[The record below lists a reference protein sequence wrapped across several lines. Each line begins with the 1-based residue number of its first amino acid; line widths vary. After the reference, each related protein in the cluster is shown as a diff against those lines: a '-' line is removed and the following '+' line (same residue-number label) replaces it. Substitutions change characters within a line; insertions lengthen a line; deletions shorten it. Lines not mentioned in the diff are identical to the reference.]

1 MFFITKGDDN
11 MRFKIEHEI
20 RGRVRLHICQKRMT
34 CRQADQLEYFLT
46 KLNGVTSAKV
56 VERNQDVVICYSDN
70 REEMLRAIQR
80 FSYEKAEAPESY
92 LQNSGREMN
101 GEYWEKMVN
110 HVVLHYGKKIFLPL
124 PVRTFLTT
132 LKSVKY
138 IWKGV
143 RTLAKCRI
151 EVPVLDATAIGVS
164 MLRGDFSTA
173 SSVMFLLG
181 FGEILEDWTHKKSV
195 DDLARSMSLNVSKVW
210 LITEDSEVQV
220 GTDEIKPGDRVRIHM
235 GTVIPFDG
243 IVTEGEAM
251 VNEASLTG
259 ESMPVAKHESSY
271 VYAGMVMEEG
281 ELTIRVKETSG
292 STKFEKIV
300 TMIEETEKLK
310 SAVESKAEHLADRL
324 VPYTLAGTAL
334 TYALTRNVTK
344 ALSILMVDFSCALKL
359 AMPISVIAAIRE
371 ANAHHIT
378 VKGGK
383 FLEAVAEADTIVF
396 DKTGTLTKAQP
407 TVVDVVSF
415 NGDSKENLLRLAACM
430 EEHFP
435 HSMAKAVM
443 DAAKERGLTHEE
455 MHSKVE
461 YIVAHGISTT
471 VDGRK
476 AIIGSHH
483 FVFEDENCTIPAGK
497 EELFKNLPEE
507 YSHLYLGIEGELA
520 AVICIED
527 PLRPEAPE
535 VIKQLRKAGFTQI
548 VMMTGDSDRT
558 AKAIAARVG
567 VDKYYSEVLPEDKA
581 KFVEEAK
588 AQGRKVLMVGDG
600 INDSPALSAADVGIA
615 ISDGA
620 ELAREIAD
628 ITIGADDLSVMVT
641 LKEISNGLMDKI
653 HKNYRRIVGINGSLI
668 ALGVTGVIQPTMSA
682 LLHNTSTLLIGMDSM
697 KSVL

>member
-46 KLNGVTSAKV
+46 KLNGVISVKV

-70 REEMLRAIQR
+70 REEILRAIQR

-220 GTDEIKPGDRVRIHM
+220 GTDEIKPGDKVRIHM

-271 VYAGMVMEEG
+271 VYAGTVMEEG

-359 AMPISVIAAIRE
+359 AMPISVLAAIRE

-461 YIVAHGISTT
+461 YIVAHGISTM

-483 FVFEDENCTIPAGK
+483 FVFEDEKCTIPVGK
-497 EELFKNLPEE
+497 EELFRNLPEE
-507 YSHLYLGIEGELA
+507 YSHLYLGIEGKLA

-535 VIKQLRKAGFTQI
+535 VVKALRKAGFTQI

-628 ITIGADDLSVMVT
+628 ITIGADDLSVIVT

>member
-46 KLNGVTSAKV
+46 KLNGVISVKV

-271 VYAGMVMEEG
+271 VYAGTVMEEG

-359 AMPISVIAAIRE
+359 AMPISVLAAIRE

-461 YIVAHGISTT
+461 YIVAHGISTM

>member
-1 MFFITKGDDN
+1 

-46 KLNGVTSAKV
+46 KLNGVISVKV

-271 VYAGMVMEEG
+271 VYAGTVMEEG

-359 AMPISVIAAIRE
+359 AMPISVLAAIRE

-461 YIVAHGISTT
+461 YIVAHGISTM

-483 FVFEDENCTIPAGK
+483 FVFEDEKCTIPVGK
-497 EELFKNLPEE
+497 EELFRNLPEE
-507 YSHLYLGIEGELA
+507 YSHLYLGIEGKLA

-535 VIKQLRKAGFTQI
+535 VVKALRKAGFTQI
-548 VMMTGDSDRT
+548 VMMTSDSDRT
-558 AKAIAARVG
+558 AKAIATRVG

>member
-1 MFFITKGDDN
+1 

-210 LITEDSEVQV
+210 LITENSEVQV

-271 VYAGMVMEEG
+271 VYAGTVMEEG

-359 AMPISVIAAIRE
+359 AMPISVLAAIRE

-407 TVVDVVSF
+407 IVVDVVSF

-507 YSHLYLGIEGELA
+507 YSQLYLGIEGELA

>member
-1 MFFITKGDDN
+1 

-46 KLNGVTSAKV
+46 NLEGVTTAKV
-56 VERNQDVVICYSDN
+56 VERNQDAVISFWGS
-70 REEMLRAIQR
+70 REEILKAVQG

-124 PVRTFLTT
+124 PIRTFLTT

-138 IWKGV
+138 IWEGV

-151 EVPVLDATAIGVS
+151 EVPVLDAAAIGVS
-164 MLRGDFSTA
+164 ILRSDFSTA

-210 LITEDSEVQV
+210 LVTDDTEVQV
-220 GTDEIKPGDRVRIHM
+220 GTDTIKPGDRVRIHM

-243 IVTEGEAM
+243 IVTDGEAT

-259 ESMPVAKHESSY
+259 ESMPVAKHTESY
-271 VYAGMVMEEG
+271 VYAGTVLEEG

-310 SAVESKAEHLADRL
+310 SAVESKAEHLADSL

-359 AMPISVIAAIRE
+359 AMPISVLAAIRE

-383 FLEAVAEADTIVF
+383 FMEAVAEADTIVF

-407 TVVDVVSF
+407 TVADIVSF

-471 VDGRK
+471 VNGRK

-483 FVFEDENCTIPAGK
+483 FVFEDEKCAIPTGK
-497 EELFKNLPEE
+497 EEIFKNLPEE

-527 PLRPEAPE
+527 PLRPEGPE
-535 VIKQLRKAGFTQI
+535 VIKALRKAGFTQI

-558 AKAIAARVG
+558 AKAIAAKVG

-668 ALGVTGVIQPTMSA
+668 VLGVTGVIQPTMSA

>member
-11 MRFKIEHEI
+11 MRFKIEYEI

-46 KLNGVTSAKV
+46 KLNGVTSVKV

-70 REEMLRAIQR
+70 REEILRAIQR

-271 VYAGMVMEEG
+271 VYAGTVMEEG

-359 AMPISVIAAIRE
+359 AMPISVLAAIRE

-461 YIVAHGISTT
+461 YIVAHGISTM

-483 FVFEDENCTIPAGK
+483 FVFEDEKCTIPAGK

>member
-1 MFFITKGDDN
+1 

-46 KLNGVTSAKV
+46 NLEGVTAAKV
-56 VERNQDVVICYSDN
+56 VERNQDAVISFSGN
-70 REEMLRAIQR
+70 REEILKAVQG

-124 PVRTFLTT
+124 PIRTFLTT

-143 RTLAKCRI
+143 CTLAKCRI

-164 MLRGDFSTA
+164 ILRGDFSTA

-195 DDLARSMSLNVSKVW
+195 DDLARSMSLNASKVW
-210 LITEDSEVQV
+210 LVTDDTEVQV
-220 GTDEIKPGDRVRIHM
+220 GTDTIKPGDRVRIHM

-243 IVTEGEAM
+243 VVTDGEAT

-259 ESMPVAKHESSY
+259 ESMPVAKHTESY
-271 VYAGMVMEEG
+271 VYAGTVLEEG

-310 SAVESKAEHLADRL
+310 SAVESKAEHLADSL

-359 AMPISVIAAIRE
+359 AMPISVLAAIRE

-383 FLEAVAEADTIVF
+383 FMEAVAEADTIVF

-407 TVVDVVSF
+407 TVADIVSF

-471 VDGRK
+471 VNGRK

-483 FVFEDENCTIPAGK
+483 FVFEDEKCAIPAGK
-497 EELFKNLPEE
+497 EEIFKNLPEE

-527 PLRPEAPE
+527 PLRPEGPE
-535 VIKQLRKAGFTQI
+535 VIKALRKAGFTQI
-548 VMMTGDSDRT
+548 VMMTGDSERT
-558 AKAIAARVG
+558 AKAIAAKVG

>member
-1 MFFITKGDDN
+1 

-34 CRQADQLEYFLT
+34 CRQADQLEYFLAN
-46 KLNGVTSAKV
+46 LEQVTAAKV
-56 VERNQDVVICYSDN
+56 VERNQDAVISFSGN
-70 REEMLRAIQR
+70 REEILKAVQG

-101 GEYWEKMVN
+101 GEYWEKVVN
-110 HVVLHYGKKIFLPL
+110 HVLLHYGKKIFFPL
-124 PVRTFLTT
+124 PIRTFLTT

-138 IWKGV
+138 IWEGV

-164 MLRGDFSTA
+164 ILRGDFSTA

-210 LITEDSEVQV
+210 LVTDDTEVQV
-220 GTDEIKPGDRVRIHM
+220 GTDTIKPGDRVRIHM

-243 IVTEGEAM
+243 IVTDGEAT

-259 ESMPVAKHESSY
+259 ESMPVAKHTESY
-271 VYAGMVMEEG
+271 VYAGTVLEEG

-359 AMPISVIAAIRE
+359 AMPISVLAAIRE

-383 FLEAVAEADTIVF
+383 FMEAVAEADTIVF

-407 TVVDVVSF
+407 TVADVVSF
-415 NGDSKENLLRLAACM
+415 NRDSNEDLLRLAACM

-471 VDGRK
+471 VNGRK

-483 FVFEDENCTIPAGK
+483 FVFEDEKCAIPTGK
-497 EELFKNLPEE
+497 EEIFKKLPEE

-535 VIKQLRKAGFTQI
+535 VIKALRNAGFTQI

-558 AKAIAARVG
+558 AKAIAAKVG

-628 ITIGADDLSVMVT
+628 ITIGADDLSVVVT

>member
-1 MFFITKGDDN
+1 

-46 KLNGVTSAKV
+46 NLEGVTAAKV
-56 VERNQDVVICYSDN
+56 VERNQDAVISFSGN
-70 REEMLRAIQR
+70 REEILKAVQG

-124 PVRTFLTT
+124 PIRTFLTT

-143 RTLAKCRI
+143 CTLAKCRI

-164 MLRGDFSTA
+164 ILRGDFSTA

-210 LITEDSEVQV
+210 LVTDDTEVQV
-220 GTDEIKPGDRVRIHM
+220 GTDTIKPGDRVRIHM

-243 IVTEGEAM
+243 VVTDGEAT

-259 ESMPVAKHESSY
+259 ESMPVAKHTESY
-271 VYAGMVMEEG
+271 VYAGTVLEEG

-292 STKFEKIV
+292 STKLEKIV

-310 SAVESKAEHLADRL
+310 SAVESKAEHLADSL

-359 AMPISVIAAIRE
+359 AMPISVLAAIRE

-383 FLEAVAEADTIVF
+383 FMEAVAEADTIVF

-407 TVVDVVSF
+407 TVADIVSF

-471 VDGRK
+471 VNGRK
-476 AIIGSHH
+476 AIIGSYH
-483 FVFEDENCTIPAGK
+483 FVFEDEKCAIPAGK
-497 EELFKNLPEE
+497 EEIFKNLPEE

-527 PLRPEAPE
+527 PLRPEGPE
-535 VIKQLRKAGFTQI
+535 VIKALRKAGFTQI

-558 AKAIAARVG
+558 AKAIAAKVG

-653 HKNYRRIVGINGSLI
+653 HKNYRRIVVINGSLI

>member
-143 RTLAKCRI
+143 RTLTKCRI

-210 LITEDSEVQV
+210 LITENSEVQV

-271 VYAGMVMEEG
+271 VYAGTVMEEG

-359 AMPISVIAAIRE
+359 AMPISVLAAIRE

-407 TVVDVVSF
+407 IVVDVVSF

-507 YSHLYLGIEGELA
+507 YSQLYLGIEGELA

>member
-1 MFFITKGDDN
+1 

-46 KLNGVTSAKV
+46 NLEGVTAAKV
-56 VERNQDVVICYSDN
+56 VERNQDAVISFSGN
-70 REEMLRAIQR
+70 REEILKAVQG

-124 PVRTFLTT
+124 PIRTFLTT

-143 RTLAKCRI
+143 CTLAKCRI

-164 MLRGDFSTA
+164 ILRGDFSTA

-210 LITEDSEVQV
+210 LVTDDTEVQV
-220 GTDEIKPGDRVRIHM
+220 GTDTIKPGDRVRIHM

-243 IVTEGEAM
+243 VVTDGEAT

-259 ESMPVAKHESSY
+259 ESMPVAKHTESY
-271 VYAGMVMEEG
+271 VYAGTVLEEG

-310 SAVESKAEHLADRL
+310 SAVESKAEHLADSL

-359 AMPISVIAAIRE
+359 AMPISVLAAIRE

-383 FLEAVAEADTIVF
+383 FMEAVAEADTIVF

-407 TVVDVVSF
+407 TVADIVSF

-471 VDGRK
+471 VNGRK

-483 FVFEDENCTIPAGK
+483 FVFEDEKCAIPTGK
-497 EELFKNLPEE
+497 EEIFKNLPEE

-527 PLRPEAPE
+527 PLRPEEPE
-535 VIKQLRKAGFTQI
+535 VIKALRKAGFTQI

-558 AKAIAARVG
+558 AKAIAAKVG

>member
-1 MFFITKGDDN
+1 

-70 REEMLRAIQR
+70 REEMLRAIQK

-271 VYAGMVMEEG
+271 VYAGTVMEEG

-359 AMPISVIAAIRE
+359 AMPISVLAAIRE

-461 YIVAHGISTT
+461 YIVAHGISTM

-483 FVFEDENCTIPAGK
+483 FVFEDEKCTIPVGK
-497 EELFKNLPEE
+497 EELFRNLPEE
-507 YSHLYLGIEGELA
+507 YSHLYLGIEGKLA

>member
-1 MFFITKGDDN
+1 

-34 CRQADQLEYFLT
+34 CRQADQLEYFLAN
-46 KLNGVTSAKV
+46 LEQVTAAKV
-56 VERNQDVVICYSDN
+56 VERNQDAVISFSGN
-70 REEMLRAIQR
+70 REEILKAVQG

-101 GEYWEKMVN
+101 GEYWEKVVN
-110 HVVLHYGKKIFLPL
+110 HVLLHYGKKIFFPL
-124 PVRTFLTT
+124 PIRTFLTT

-138 IWKGV
+138 IWEGV

-164 MLRGDFSTA
+164 ILRGDFSTA

-210 LITEDSEVQV
+210 LVTDDTEVQV
-220 GTDEIKPGDRVRIHM
+220 GTDTIKPGDRVRIHM

-243 IVTEGEAM
+243 IVTDGEAT

-259 ESMPVAKHESSY
+259 ESMPVAKHTESY
-271 VYAGMVMEEG
+271 VYAGTVLEEG

-359 AMPISVIAAIRE
+359 AMPISVLAAIRE

-383 FLEAVAEADTIVF
+383 FMEAVAEADTIVF

-407 TVVDVVSF
+407 TVADVVSF
-415 NGDSKENLLRLAACM
+415 NGDSKEDLLRLAACM

-471 VDGRK
+471 VNGRK

-483 FVFEDENCTIPAGK
+483 FVFEDEKCAIPTGK
-497 EELFKNLPEE
+497 EEIFKKLPEE
-507 YSHLYLGIEGELA
+507 YSHLYLCIEGELA

-535 VIKQLRKAGFTQI
+535 VIKALRNAGFTQI

-558 AKAIAARVG
+558 AKAIAAKVG

-628 ITIGADDLSVMVT
+628 ITIGADDLSVVVT

>member
-46 KLNGVTSAKV
+46 KLNGVTSVKV

-70 REEMLRAIQR
+70 REEILRAIQR

-271 VYAGMVMEEG
+271 VYAGTVMEEG

-359 AMPISVIAAIRE
+359 AMPISVLAAIRE

-461 YIVAHGISTT
+461 YIVAHGISTMI
-471 VDGRK
+471 DGRK

-483 FVFEDENCTIPAGK
+483 FVFEDEKCTIPVGK
-497 EELFKNLPEE
+497 EELFRNLPEE
-507 YSHLYLGIEGELA
+507 YSHLYLGIEGKLA

-535 VIKQLRKAGFTQI
+535 VVKALRKAGFTQI

>member
-1 MFFITKGDDN
+1 

-46 KLNGVTSAKV
+46 KLNGVISVKV

-143 RTLAKCRI
+143 RTLTKCRI

-271 VYAGMVMEEG
+271 VYAGTVMEEG

-359 AMPISVIAAIRE
+359 AMPISVLAAIRE

-461 YIVAHGISTT
+461 YIVAHGISTM

-483 FVFEDENCTIPAGK
+483 FVFEDEKCTIPVGK
-497 EELFKNLPEE
+497 EELFRNLPEE
-507 YSHLYLGIEGELA
+507 YSHLYLGIEGKLA

-535 VIKQLRKAGFTQI
+535 VVKALRKAGFTQI

-558 AKAIAARVG
+558 AKAIATRVG

>member
-1 MFFITKGDDN
+1 

-46 KLNGVTSAKV
+46 KLNGVISVKV

-271 VYAGMVMEEG
+271 VYAGTVMEEG

-359 AMPISVIAAIRE
+359 AMPISVLAAIRE

-461 YIVAHGISTT
+461 YIVAHGISTM

-483 FVFEDENCTIPAGK
+483 FVFEDEKCTIPVGK
-497 EELFKNLPEE
+497 EELFRNLPEE
-507 YSHLYLGIEGELA
+507 YSHLYLGIEGKLA

-535 VIKQLRKAGFTQI
+535 VVKALRKAGFTQI

-558 AKAIAARVG
+558 AKAIATRVG
-567 VDKYYSEVLPEDKA
+567 VDKYYSEVLPEDNA

>member
-1 MFFITKGDDN
+1 

-34 CRQADQLEYFLT
+34 CRQADQLEYFLAN
-46 KLNGVTSAKV
+46 LEQVTAAKV
-56 VERNQDVVICYSDN
+56 VERNQDAVISFSGN
-70 REEMLRAIQR
+70 REEILKAVQG

-124 PVRTFLTT
+124 PIRTFLTT

-143 RTLAKCRI
+143 CTLAKCRI

-164 MLRGDFSTA
+164 ILRSDFSTA

-210 LITEDSEVQV
+210 LVTDDTEVQV
-220 GTDEIKPGDRVRIHM
+220 GTDTIKPGDRVRIHM

-243 IVTEGEAM
+243 VVTDGEAT

-259 ESMPVAKHESSY
+259 ESMPVAKHTESY
-271 VYAGMVMEEG
+271 VYAGTVLEEG

-310 SAVESKAEHLADRL
+310 SAVESKAEHLADSL

-359 AMPISVIAAIRE
+359 AMPISVLAAIRE

-383 FLEAVAEADTIVF
+383 FMEAVAEADTIVF

-407 TVVDVVSF
+407 TVADIVSF

-471 VDGRK
+471 VNGRK

-483 FVFEDENCTIPAGK
+483 FVFEDEKCAIPAGK
-497 EELFKNLPEE
+497 EEIFKNLPEE

-527 PLRPEAPE
+527 PLRPEGPE
-535 VIKQLRKAGFTQI
+535 VIKALRNAGFTQI

-558 AKAIAARVG
+558 AKAIAAKVG

-628 ITIGADDLSVMVT
+628 ITIGADDLSVVVT

>member
-1 MFFITKGDDN
+1 

-46 KLNGVTSAKV
+46 NLEGVITAKV
-56 VERNQDVVICYSDN
+56 VERNQDAVISFWGS
-70 REEMLRAIQR
+70 REEILKAVQG

-124 PVRTFLTT
+124 PIRTFLTT

-143 RTLAKCRI
+143 CTLAKCRI

-164 MLRGDFSTA
+164 ILRGDFSTA

-210 LITEDSEVQV
+210 LVTDDTEVQV
-220 GTDEIKPGDRVRIHM
+220 GTDTIKPGDRVRIHM

-243 IVTEGEAM
+243 VVTDGEAT

-259 ESMPVAKHESSY
+259 ESMPVAKHTESY
-271 VYAGMVMEEG
+271 VYAGTVLEEG

-310 SAVESKAEHLADRL
+310 SAVESKAEHLADSL

-359 AMPISVIAAIRE
+359 AMPISVLAAIRE

-383 FLEAVAEADTIVF
+383 FMEAVAEADTIVF

-407 TVVDVVSF
+407 TVADIISF

-471 VDGRK
+471 VNGRK

-483 FVFEDENCTIPAGK
+483 FVFEDEKCAIPTGK
-497 EELFKNLPEE
+497 EEIFKNLPEE

-527 PLRPEAPE
+527 PLRPEGPE
-535 VIKQLRKAGFTQI
+535 VIKALRKAGFTQI

-558 AKAIAARVG
+558 AKAIAAKVG

>member
-1 MFFITKGDDN
+1 

-46 KLNGVTSAKV
+46 KLNGVISVKV

-271 VYAGMVMEEG
+271 AYAGTVMEEG

-359 AMPISVIAAIRE
+359 AMPISVLAAIRE

-461 YIVAHGISTT
+461 YIVAHGISTM

-483 FVFEDENCTIPAGK
+483 FVFEDEKCTIPVGK
-497 EELFKNLPEE
+497 EELFRNLPEE
-507 YSHLYLGIEGELA
+507 YSHLYLGIEGKLA

-527 PLRPEAPE
+527 PLRPEALE
-535 VIKQLRKAGFTQI
+535 VVKALRKAGFTQI

-558 AKAIAARVG
+558 AKAIATRVG